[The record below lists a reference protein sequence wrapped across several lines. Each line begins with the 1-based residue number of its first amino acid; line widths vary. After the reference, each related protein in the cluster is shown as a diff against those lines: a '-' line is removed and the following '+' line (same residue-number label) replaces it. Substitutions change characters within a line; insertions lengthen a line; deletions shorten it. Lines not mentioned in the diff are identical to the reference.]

1 MRHTRT
7 VTEVHEHLILGRLP
21 PLLLLLLLLLM
32 LLLLLLLQLLLLLL
46 LRLLLLVPM
55 QLLAFV
61 PMLADTRENCC
72 CAGAPRHCA
81 WGADKRS
88 RIVVTVRINILPIII
103 LCDILVLVVL
113 LLLAGGHQPG
123 RRPPERCYE
132 HRYSRRSLVV
142 RLARARLS
150 IRVHRRG
157 LRWAPGQRPRR
168 RLHQRLLARGRAQPG
183 ISQQRHHDC
192 PQHRRSHSIPS
203 QLVAQHIGEGLQ
215 QIESPGCNSLQ
226 GQQVRRVQKSA
237 QSETK
242 DFPPDH

>member
-21 PLLLLLLLLLM
+21 PLLLLLLLLLLM

-142 RLARARLS
+142 RL
-150 IRVHRRG
+150 G

-168 RLHQRLLARGRAQPG
+168 RLHQR
-183 ISQQRHHDC
+183 
-192 PQHRRSHSIPS
+192 
-203 QLVAQHIGEGLQ
+203 
-215 QIESPGCNSLQ
+215 
-226 GQQVRRVQKSA
+226 
-237 QSETK
+237 
-242 DFPPDH
+242 

>member
-21 PLLLLLLLLLM
+21 PLLLLLLLLLLM
-32 LLLLLLLQLLLLLL
+32 LLLLLLLQLLLLLLL

-142 RLARARLS
+142 RL
-150 IRVHRRG
+150 G

-168 RLHQRLLARGRAQPG
+168 RLHQR
-183 ISQQRHHDC
+183 
-192 PQHRRSHSIPS
+192 
-203 QLVAQHIGEGLQ
+203 
-215 QIESPGCNSLQ
+215 
-226 GQQVRRVQKSA
+226 
-237 QSETK
+237 
-242 DFPPDH
+242 